1 VNLKRKT
8 MLLSLTLSLMAS
20 TETLAQSQAAGRDP
34 LSGSVKLCANVA
46 NPLTGRFLRQA
57 YIPIEDVS
65 ARNTA
70 NGFGVSRMSRGPCE
84 TKIVA
89 TSDTHK
95 IVTTF
100 STITGEV
107 ISDVLS
113 ELPGQALR

>member
-1 VNLKRKT
+1 
-8 MLLSLTLSLMAS
+8 MLLSLMLTLVAS
-20 TETLAQSQAAGRDP
+20 TQALAQSQEPVRDP
-34 LSGSVKLCANVA
+34 LSGSVKLCVNVA

-57 YIPIEDVS
+57 YIPFEDVA
-65 ARNTA
+65 ARNTQ
-70 NGFGVSRMSRGPCE
+70 NGFGVSRMSRGACE
-84 TKIVA
+84 TKVVA

-113 ELPGQALR
+113 ELLGQVSY